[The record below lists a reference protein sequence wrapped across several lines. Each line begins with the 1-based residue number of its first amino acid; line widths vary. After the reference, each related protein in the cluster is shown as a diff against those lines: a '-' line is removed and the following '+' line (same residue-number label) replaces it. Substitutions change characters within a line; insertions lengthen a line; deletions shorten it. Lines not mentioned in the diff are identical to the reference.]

1 MQMWWPFLGKA
12 SQPSRGKGS
21 SLPDISLCHVSGRQ
35 LQPPNP
41 AFGQQ
46 WLIVSPR
53 KGRPGVSPVLLLT
66 AGRKRGSTSEMGPA
80 MEPLLDA
87 LSTHGSIAF
96 SLFYF

>member
-1 MQMWWPFLGKA
+1 MWWPFLGKA
-12 SQPSRGKGS
+12 SQPSRGKGA
-21 SLPDISLCHVSGRQ
+21 SLPDISVCHVSGSR
-35 LQPPNP
+35 LQPQNP
-41 AFGQQ
+41 ELGKQQ
-46 WLIVSPR
+46 LIALPR

-66 AGRKRGSTSEMGPA
+66 AGRKKGSTSKTGPA